1 LTLAEAFQLKDR
13 EVISLVGGGGKTT
26 LMFSWGRELASCRR
40 GVILTTTTKIW
51 DPGPSPDFLP
61 FVSQDFSIL
70 REWILGHLSSSPCL
84 LVARARLASGKLDGI
99 PPEWVEAIIQIPG
112 VTCILAEA
120 DGAKG
125 YSLKAPREGE
135 PVVPLNTTLLVP
147 AVGIDALGCALDEN
161 HVFRWK
167 LAMEILQEPEG
178 TILNEEMIC
187 RLLAETLKEC
197 PEGVR
202 VIPFINKIDSPNDL
216 ERGRKLGQA
225 LLQIP
230 GQEIKRVVLGQAQKV
245 PVVKEVIPRNL
256 NP

>member
-1 LTLAEAFQLKDR
+1 LTLAEAFELKDR

-26 LMFSWGRELASCRR
+26 LMFSWGRELGSRRR

-51 DPGPSPDFLP
+51 EPEPSPDILS

-70 REWILGHLSSSPCL
+70 REWIRNHLSSSSCL
-84 LVARARLASGKLDGI
+84 LVAKARLGSGKLDGI
-99 PPEWVEAIIQIPG
+99 PPEWVEEIIQIPG
-112 VTCILAEA
+112 ITCILAEA

-125 YSLKAPREGE
+125 HSLKAPREGE
-135 PVVPLNTTLLVP
+135 PVVPSNTTLLIPV
-147 AVGIDALGCALDEN
+147 VGIDALGCPLDEN

-202 VIPFINKIDSPNDL
+202 VIPFINKIDSPNAL
-216 ERGRKLGQA
+216 ERGRKLARA
-225 LLQIP
+225 LLHIP
-230 GQEIKRVVLGQAQKV
+230 GQEIKRVVLGQAQKI
-245 PVVKEVIPRNL
+245 PVVQEVISRHL

>member
-26 LMFSWGRELASCRR
+26 LMFSWGRELANLHG

-51 DPGPSPDFLP
+51 EPEPSPG
-61 FVSQDFSIL
+61 FVSMLSSGFIHL
-70 REWILGHLSSSPCL
+70 REWIVRNLSTHPCL
-84 LVARARLASGKLDGI
+84 LIARSRLPTGKWEGL
-99 PPEWVEAIIQIPG
+99 PAEWIEEIMKIPG
-112 VTCILAEA
+112 VYCILLEA

-147 AVGIDALGCALDEN
+147 VVGIDALGCPLDEN
-161 HVFRWK
+161 HVFRWN
-167 LAMEILQEPEG
+167 LAMEILEKPEG
-178 TILNEEMIC
+178 TILNEELIA
-187 RLLAETLKEC
+187 LLLVATMKRR
-197 PEGVR
+197 PAGAR

-216 ERGRKLGQA
+216 ERGRKLGRA
-225 LLQIP
+225 LLNIL
-230 GQEIKRVVLGQAQKV
+230 GREIKRVVLGQAQKA
-245 PVVKEVIPRNL
+245 PIVKEVMSRQL

>member
-1 LTLAEAFQLKDR
+1 MTLAEAFQLNDR

-26 LMFSWGRELASCRR
+26 LMFSWGRELANRRR

-51 DPGPSPDFLP
+51 EPEPSPDFISL
-61 FVSQDFSIL
+61 
-70 REWILGHLSSSPCL
+70 LSSGFIPLQEQIAQNLSTHPCL
-84 LVARARLASGKLDGI
+84 LIARSRLPNGKWEGL
-99 PPEWVEAIIQIPG
+99 PPEWIEEIMKIPG
-112 VTCILAEA
+112 VSCIFVEA

-125 YSLKAPREGE
+125 HSLKAPREGE

-147 AVGIDALGCALDEN
+147 VVGIDGLGCPLDEN

-178 TILNEEMIC
+178 IILNEEMIA
-187 RLLAETLKEC
+187 RLLGVTLKGR
-197 PEGVR
+197 PKGVR

-216 ERGRKLGQA
+216 EKGRKLGQA
-225 LLQIP
+225 LLNIP
-230 GQEIKRVVLGQAQKV
+230 GQEIKRVVLGQAQKA
-245 PVVKEVIPRNL
+245 PIVKEVLSRQP

>member
-26 LMFSWGRELASCRR
+26 LMFSWGRELANLHG

-51 DPGPSPDFLP
+51 EPGPSPDF
-61 FVSQDFSIL
+61 VSMVSSGFIPL
-70 REWILGHLSSSPCL
+70 REWIVRNLSTHPCL
-84 LVARARLASGKLDGI
+84 LIARSRLPTGKWEGLPAEWIEEIMKI
-99 PPEWVEAIIQIPG
+99 PEVS
-112 VTCILAEA
+112 CILLEA

-125 YSLKAPREGE
+125 HSLKAPREGE

-147 AVGIDALGCALDEN
+147 VVGIDALGCPLDEN
-161 HVFRWK
+161 HVFRSK
-167 LAMEILQEPEG
+167 LAMEILKKPEG
-178 TILNEEMIC
+178 TILNEERIA
-187 RLLAETLKEC
+187 RLLAATMKGC

-202 VIPFINKIDSPNDL
+202 VIPFINKIDSPCDL

-225 LLQIP
+225 LFNIP
-230 GQEIKRVVLGQAQKV
+230 DQKIERVVLGQAQKA
-245 PVVKEVIPRNL
+245 PIVKGVISCHP